1 MADDAALGTLAPA
14 PEPEFSCETP
24 RPAKAPL
31 SALDEPVPLFAQPER
46 SFATAARIDAITP
59 VPGGA
64 RVAVRTDGDQDA
76 ELLVQRTRSG
86 ALRLRWSFPP
96 GAAGTVRDGDAMLG
110 DGADP
115 DPTAA
120 AHIDPDHGGLT
131 LTAPTWRFVLDA
143 TMSWRLERHDGS
155 LLTRQR
161 RDDRAFP
168 HWMSR
173 PLGTSGGP
181 ALRTWS
187 HESLHLDPDE
197 RLYGLGQQ
205 YGGLDKRGTRLV
217 QHNRDALGSN
227 GTLLT
232 YQNTPFC
239 WSSAGYGI
247 VVHAAGRVMWE
258 IGNPSF
264 ETLTVA
270 AAGDVLDI
278 FLLTGDTPQALLDS
292 FYALAGPPGTVP
304 DWALGIW
311 MSRCQY
317 RSRAEVTE
325 VAQRLDAIGF
335 PYDVLHLDPRW
346 MRPRREADNDHG
358 ADFTWDA
365 EQFGD
370 ARAFFAWA
378 REEARVRVSL
388 WENPYALAGSWTHAE
403 LSAIDGLA
411 LLPDGTPA
419 APFESPRG
427 QSFVVDFT
435 DEDVRRWWTAQHHR
449 LLDLGA
455 SAFKTDFAEGVPDDA
470 IFADGRTGADIH
482 NLYALLFNR
491 LVYDAVAGRGEAPF
505 VYGRSGWLGSH
516 RHPLQWSGDAQC
528 TWSDMRGALRAGLS
542 AALSGTAYWASDI
555 GGFYTLDD
563 PLPDG
568 ELYARWTWLG
578 CLSPIARFHGT
589 SPREPY
595 VYAAEVCD
603 AAVAAARLR
612 YALMPYLA
620 EHSRRAPGGR
630 PLMRPLLLAFPDDP
644 LCWRDGSSFLLGD
657 DLLVAPVLQPGGA
670 RRVHL
675 PAGRWG
681 DWWTGEVVTGPID
694 IDVVVPLDRVP
705 LYQREA
711 SAVPLGAGA
720 RVEEVLAGPL
730 RRKLWN
736 QPYAAPPVG

>member
-14 PEPEFSCETP
+14 AQFSCETP

-46 SFATAARIDAITP
+46 SFATAARVAGVEAAT
-59 VPGGA
+59 GGA
-64 RVAVRTDGDQDA
+64 RVAVRTDGEQDA

-96 GAAGTVRDGDAMLG
+96 GAAGTVRDGDGMLG
-110 DGADP
+110 HGAEPDPAAIASIDPRGDGGLSLDGAS
-115 DPTAA
+115 
-120 AHIDPDHGGLT
+120 
-131 LTAPTWRFVLDA
+131 WRFVLEADA
-143 TMSWRLERHDGS
+143 SWRLERPDGS
-155 LLTRQR
+155 VLTRQR

-181 ALRTWS
+181 TLRTWS
-187 HESLHLDPDE
+187 HESLLLDPDE
-197 RLYGLGQQ
+197 RVYGLGQQ

-232 YQNTPFC
+232 YHNTPFC
-239 WSSAGYGI
+239 WSSAGYGV

-258 IGNPSF
+258 IGSPSF

-270 AAGDVLDI
+270 AAGDVLDV
-278 FLLTGDTPQALLDS
+278 FLVAGDTPQELLDA
-292 FYALAGPPGTVP
+292 FYALAGAPGTVP

-317 RSRAEVTE
+317 RGRDEVRE
-325 VAQRLDAIGF
+325 VAQRLDAMGF
-335 PYDVLHLDPRW
+335 PFDVLHLDPRW
-346 MRPRREADNDHG
+346 MRPRRGADNDHG
-358 ADFTWDA
+358 ADFTWDE

-378 REEARVRVSL
+378 RNEVRVRVSL
-388 WENPYALAGSWTHAE
+388 WENPYALADSWTHSE
-403 LSAIDGLA
+403 LARLDGLA

-419 APFESPRG
+419 APFESPKG

-435 DEDVRRWWTAQHHR
+435 DDRACRWWTAQHHR
-449 LLDLGA
+449 LLQLGA

-470 IFADGRTGADIH
+470 RFADGRSGADIH
-482 NLYALLFNR
+482 NVYALLF
-491 LVYDAVAGRGEAPF
+491 
-505 VYGRSGWLGSH
+505 
-516 RHPLQWSGDAQC
+516 
-528 TWSDMRGALRAGLS
+528 TLRAGLS

-578 CLSPIARFHGT
+578 CLSSIARFHGT

-595 VYAAEVCD
+595 VYAPEVRD
-603 AAVAAARLR
+603 AALAAARLR

-620 EHSRRAPGGR
+620 EQSRHVRAGR
-630 PLMRPLLLAFPDDP
+630 PVMRPLVLAFPDDP
-644 LCWRDGSSFLLGD
+644 LCWRESSSYLLGH
-657 DLLVAPVLQPGGA
+657 DLLVAPVLHPGGA

-681 DWWTGEVVTGPID
+681 DWWTGEVVEGPID
-694 IDVVVPLDRVP
+694 VDVVAPLDRVP
-705 LYQREA
+705 LYQRQG
-711 SAVPLGAGA
+711 SAVARGRGV
-720 RVEEVLAGPL
+720 RVEEVLAGPVQH
-730 RRKLWN
+730 KAWN
-736 QPYAAPPVG
+736 RPYAHQQP